1 MHTNWNYIQNIR
13 HSDSLWL
20 VKGVWPWI
28 HIIILIYVLLFLIIT
43 NYDLKGKMFHL
54 IFIAYLVLI
63 IDSTPYFL
71 STLYRFPDTVNVVQG
86 SVLLP
91 DVLSDAIMLPYPKSF
106 PGSYMLFYIANLLT
120 GIDLFAFSRYIFS
133 PLTLVAIFAFWYL
146 LANHLFDS
154 RVAFISTVVA
164 IPSQIIEISIT
175 PNSLATIL
183 TLVSLFLCVSD
194 KLNARIL
201 FYVAAILLILT
212 HAIHPVVLL
221 IILVFFYF
229 YTHITRVNILDV
241 SGKKIYAVFFLW
253 IMWQRSPSCVMGT
266 GILENLYSI
275 LTMKSKSW
283 GQASTYTVGSG
294 NLATDYAWIQN
305 LTMFKYELYA
315 LVLAVIIICDLYFVG
330 FYALNTNNTKLLK
343 EPKFIRKYFILL
355 LSLILS
361 FITFLILIFGGSDT
375 QNIIGRTLNYSMLF
389 VSIFIASSFSSLNIS
404 SRSLRKIV
412 KIFFIA
418 FLLITFITYPLYS
431 YGRDSYIN
439 YPMSQEVGSN
449 FFEDHVSEDNLNVVA
464 YTKAAYFYQIMEG
477 KNAEEDIMRRSTV
490 YVNGWYSLNTQSPIA
505 IREGSN
511 EATLSFE

>member
-1 MHTNWNYIQNIR
+1 M
-13 HSDSLWL
+13 
-20 VKGVWPWI
+20 
-28 HIIILIYVLLFLIIT
+28 
-43 NYDLKGKMFHL
+43 
-54 IFIAYLVLI
+54 
-63 IDSTPYFL
+63 L
-71 STLYRFPDTVNVVQG
+71 SFSCG
-86 SVLLP
+86 SCGNAHHP
-91 DVLSDAIMLPYPKSF
+91 
-106 PGSYMLFYIANLLT
+106 
-120 GIDLFAFSRYIFS
+120 AF
-133 PLTLVAIFAFWYL
+133 
-146 LANHLFDS
+146 
-154 RVAFISTVVA
+154 
-164 IPSQIIEISIT
+164 
-175 PNSLATIL
+175 
-183 TLVSLFLCVSD
+183 
-194 KLNARIL
+194 
-201 FYVAAILLILT
+201 
-212 HAIHPVVLL
+212 
-221 IILVFFYF
+221 
-229 YTHITRVNILDV
+229 
-241 SGKKIYAVFFLW
+241 
-253 IMWQRSPSCVMGT
+253 MGT